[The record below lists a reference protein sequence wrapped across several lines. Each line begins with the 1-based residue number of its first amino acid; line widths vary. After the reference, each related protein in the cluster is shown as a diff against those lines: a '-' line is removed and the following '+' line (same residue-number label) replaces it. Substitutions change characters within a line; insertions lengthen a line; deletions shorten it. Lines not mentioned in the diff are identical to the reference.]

1 MKPEAPTEIREE
13 LLDDFY
19 TECDEHLA
27 NIREALALLEQ
38 SVGKAQADLRVLE
51 ELFRN
56 FHSFK
61 GISALVG
68 LRPAEE
74 LAHSA
79 EDFLRELSRGRASLT
94 LSGLELLMGAT
105 QKLEQIVSA
114 FRSKSA
120 LPDIR
125 PLMRSLR
132 EIAGMDSGAKTEASG
147 RSGQDSE
154 IEAGRARGLVMWQ
167 CTFIPSRELDERGIN
182 INSVRARLTQ
192 AGEILRATP
201 KVRGEGVVAFEFL
214 LGTRE
219 TPGDIAH
226 WEAEGISV
234 QLLEQTAPA
243 SEAEVD
249 TAIDESAHSPFI
261 APSHVVRVDLNK
273 LDDLMRIT
281 GEMVIQRSRFDE
293 ELRLAERTSTKFTL
307 EKFQEVNIA
316 MSRSLRELRQ
326 AIMRVRLVPVAEIFA
341 RMPFVVR
348 DLARD
353 SKKEVT
359 LTLEGQQ
366 TELDKYLIERLK
378 DPLLHLVRN
387 AFSHAIESP
396 EERMAAGKPST
407 GTILLRAASRGDSVL
422 IQIKDDGRGIDAEA
436 VGRRAAVMGVPVP
449 QPLDAAGLL
458 KILCS
463 PGFSTRDDVDRAA
476 GRGVGMAVVYNTVR
490 ELGGNITLETELGKG
505 TQFTLRLP
513 LTLAIS
519 ESFIVSSGE
528 HTCAIPQTFVSE
540 VLQVGTE
547 DIRMVNR
554 IEVIPYRSG
563 VLPIIRLAT
572 MFRQEATPRERN
584 NLLVLSSERGSTG
597 LIVDRVH
604 GQREVVVRAIRDR
617 LVQVPGIIGATELG
631 DGRPVLILDG
641 EVLTSGAVRPHS
653 AAPVTQSK
661 NGNGAYGA

>member
-1 MKPEAPTEIREE
+1 MN
-13 LLDDFY
+13 DFY

-68 LRPAEE
+68 LRQAEE
-74 LAHSA
+74 LAHAA

-114 FRSKSA
+114 FRSRSA

-125 PLMRSLR
+125 PLMQSLR

-147 RSGQDSE
+147 QTGQDSE
-154 IEAGRARGLVMWQ
+154 IEAGRARALVMWQ

-182 INSVRARLTQ
+182 INSVRARLSK

-219 TPGDIAH
+219 TPGDIAD
-226 WEAEGISV
+226 WEADGISV
-234 QLLEQTAPA
+234 ELLEHNPSGLVA
-243 SEAEVD
+243 SQVGKAVD
-249 TAIDESAHSPFI
+249 EPAHSPFI

-293 ELRLAERTSTKFTL
+293 QLRQAERTSTEITL
-307 EKFQEVNIA
+307 ENFQEVNTA

-387 AFSHAIESP
+387 AFSHAVESP
-396 EERMAAGKPST
+396 EERVAAGKPPK

-422 IQIKDDGRGIDAEA
+422 IQIQDDGRGIDSEA
-436 VGRRAAVMGVPVP
+436 VARRAAVMGVPVP

-519 ESFIVSSGE
+519 ESFIVSTGE

-547 DIRMVNR
+547 DIRVVNR

-563 VLPIIRLAT
+563 VLPIIRLAA
-572 MFRQEATPRERN
+572 MFRQESAPRERN

-653 AAPVTQSK
+653 AVTQSK